1 MKIER
6 VTNITEWINAINPG
20 EVKSAY
26 LPCDK
31 VQSLNCLASRHN
43 QGRGKQ
49 RGKFVHYH
57 YCSDLEVAT
66 IICETREDY
75 LIKKME
81 KRTVGRPKS
90 PRISDD
96 DMKKIVID
104 QEETVMSVAA
114 LAKELGIS
122 TQAVRKRIERKLI
135 PAHKKGRLWYI
146 LKSEYINAI
155 RAL

>member
-1 MKIER
+1 
-6 VTNITEWINAINPG
+6 
-20 EVKSAY
+20 
-26 LPCDK
+26 
-31 VQSLNCLASRHN
+31 
-43 QGRGKQ
+43 
-49 RGKFVHYH
+49 
-57 YCSDLEVAT
+57 
-66 IICETREDY
+66 
-75 LIKKME
+75 ME

-146 LKSEYINAI
+146 LTRNHRHHLGAH
-155 RAL
+155 RHRGAHR

>member
-1 MKIER
+1 
-6 VTNITEWINAINPG
+6 
-20 EVKSAY
+20 
-26 LPCDK
+26 
-31 VQSLNCLASRHN
+31 
-43 QGRGKQ
+43 
-49 RGKFVHYH
+49 
-57 YCSDLEVAT
+57 
-66 IICETREDY
+66 
-75 LIKKME
+75 ME

-90 PRISDD
+90 SRISDD

>member
-1 MKIER
+1 
-6 VTNITEWINAINPG
+6 
-20 EVKSAY
+20 
-26 LPCDK
+26 
-31 VQSLNCLASRHN
+31 
-43 QGRGKQ
+43 
-49 RGKFVHYH
+49 
-57 YCSDLEVAT
+57 
-66 IICETREDY
+66 
-75 LIKKME
+75 ME

-90 PRISDD
+90 PRFSDD

>member
-1 MKIER
+1 
-6 VTNITEWINAINPG
+6 
-20 EVKSAY
+20 
-26 LPCDK
+26 
-31 VQSLNCLASRHN
+31 
-43 QGRGKQ
+43 
-49 RGKFVHYH
+49 
-57 YCSDLEVAT
+57 
-66 IICETREDY
+66 
-75 LIKKME
+75 ME

-155 RAL
+155 RALVSVSAMPPCTHSFIIISLLPNQNL

>member
-1 MKIER
+1 
-6 VTNITEWINAINPG
+6 
-20 EVKSAY
+20 
-26 LPCDK
+26 
-31 VQSLNCLASRHN
+31 
-43 QGRGKQ
+43 
-49 RGKFVHYH
+49 
-57 YCSDLEVAT
+57 
-66 IICETREDY
+66 
-75 LIKKME
+75 ME

-90 PRISDD
+90 PKISDD

>member
-1 MKIER
+1 
-6 VTNITEWINAINPG
+6 
-20 EVKSAY
+20 
-26 LPCDK
+26 
-31 VQSLNCLASRHN
+31 
-43 QGRGKQ
+43 
-49 RGKFVHYH
+49 
-57 YCSDLEVAT
+57 
-66 IICETREDY
+66 
-75 LIKKME
+75 ME
-81 KRTVGRPKS
+81 KRTGGRPKS

>member
-1 MKIER
+1 
-6 VTNITEWINAINPG
+6 
-20 EVKSAY
+20 
-26 LPCDK
+26 
-31 VQSLNCLASRHN
+31 
-43 QGRGKQ
+43 
-49 RGKFVHYH
+49 
-57 YCSDLEVAT
+57 
-66 IICETREDY
+66 
-75 LIKKME
+75 ME
-81 KRTVGRPKS
+81 KRTDGRPKS

>member
-1 MKIER
+1 
-6 VTNITEWINAINPG
+6 
-20 EVKSAY
+20 
-26 LPCDK
+26 
-31 VQSLNCLASRHN
+31 
-43 QGRGKQ
+43 
-49 RGKFVHYH
+49 
-57 YCSDLEVAT
+57 
-66 IICETREDY
+66 
-75 LIKKME
+75 ME
-81 KRTVGRPKS
+81 KRTDGRPKS

-96 DMKKIVID
+96 EMKKIVID

>member
-1 MKIER
+1 
-6 VTNITEWINAINPG
+6 
-20 EVKSAY
+20 
-26 LPCDK
+26 
-31 VQSLNCLASRHN
+31 
-43 QGRGKQ
+43 
-49 RGKFVHYH
+49 
-57 YCSDLEVAT
+57 
-66 IICETREDY
+66 
-75 LIKKME
+75 ME

-104 QEETVMSVAA
+104 QETVMSVAA

>member
-1 MKIER
+1 
-6 VTNITEWINAINPG
+6 
-20 EVKSAY
+20 
-26 LPCDK
+26 
-31 VQSLNCLASRHN
+31 
-43 QGRGKQ
+43 
-49 RGKFVHYH
+49 
-57 YCSDLEVAT
+57 
-66 IICETREDY
+66 
-75 LIKKME
+75 ME

-90 PRISDD
+90 TRISDD